1 MAGVT
6 WWWVCWVVSA
16 LVLAGC
22 AAERVD
28 RNVDGE
34 SLVDTGQPVLLE
46 RNGRTLAW
54 MERGAPQGF
63 PVFYAH
69 GNPGSRLELL
79 FLDRKA
85 AEYGLRLI
93 ALDRPG
99 FGQSDFADGYG
110 LLDYAA
116 DVEHLAD
123 HLNIQRFGLLGW
135 SSGGPPVLAVAHQM
149 PERVVFAVSASGY
162 TNFGE
167 YPRAESLMK
176 NYNLRGPELSE
187 DRPVLFSQVVKLARW
202 VDMTMPNFYMKM
214 AEAEMSEPDRDILR
228 DQQTAELFMRN
239 QQESVAQG
247 VDGVIQ
253 DLEVQWAPWPFPLA
267 DINVPV
273 YLYQGRKDTFVPWL
287 FAAHLQQSIAGAEL
301 TLLPDQGHLYVL
313 SPVYQDQIFA
323 KMLRHVD

>member
-1 MAGVT
+1 MAGMT
-6 WWWVCWVVSA
+6 RWRVCWAVLA

-28 RNVDGE
+28 RNVYGE
-34 SLVDTGQPVLLE
+34 APVDSGQPVMLE
-46 RNGRTLAW
+46 WEGRSLAW
-54 MERGAPQGF
+54 MERGAADGF
-63 PVFYAH
+63 PVIYAH

-79 FLDRKA
+79 FFERKA
-85 AEYGLRLI
+85 QEYGIRLI

-99 FGQSDFADGYG
+99 FGQSDFVAGYG

-116 DVEHLAD
+116 DVERLAD
-123 HLNIQRFGLLGW
+123 HLGIARFGLLGW
-135 SSGGPPVLAVAHQM
+135 SSGGPPVLATAYRM

-167 YPRAESLMK
+167 YPQAESLMK

-187 DRPVLFSQVVKLARW
+187 ERPVLFSQAVRLARW

-214 AEAEMSEPDRDILR
+214 AESEMSGPDRDILR
-228 DQQTAELFMRN
+228 DRQTAELFMRN
-239 QQESVAQG
+239 QQESVVQG

-253 DLEVQWAPWPFPLA
+253 DLEVQWAPWPFLLA

-273 YLYQGRKDTFVPWL
+273 YLYQGQKDTFVPWL
-287 FAAHLQQSIAGAEL
+287 FASHLQQSIAGAEL

-313 SPVYQDQIFA
+313 LPVYQDQIFA
-323 KMLRHVD
+323 RMLHHIE